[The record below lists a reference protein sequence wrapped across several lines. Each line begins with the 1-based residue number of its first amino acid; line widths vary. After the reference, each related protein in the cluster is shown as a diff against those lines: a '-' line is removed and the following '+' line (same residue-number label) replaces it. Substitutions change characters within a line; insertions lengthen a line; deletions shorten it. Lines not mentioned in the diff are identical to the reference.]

1 MDLKER
7 VANCE
12 VFVTNLTKWGEKMN
26 QQLKGIICTLLGGIC
41 WGVSGSIGQYLFD
54 YEGMDSRW
62 LVPIRLGLAG
72 IILLLYSFRK
82 DGKKVL
88 APWKDPHERAEL
100 IVYGLF
106 GVSLCQFLYFTTI
119 MLSTAGVAT
128 ILQDLSPIF
137 ILMMSCITMHRGPKP
152 LEIISIV
159 LALLGVALITTHGD
173 FSGLFGGASAGTTAV
188 SPAALLVGVLCAF
201 TVMIYNVAPRRLMQR
216 YSIFLL
222 QGWAFLM
229 GGILFFFAFHVWTW
243 HYVPSILGILGIA
256 GVVLIGNI
264 MAFPFYMTGV
274 RLIGA
279 DRAILFGFS
288 EPITA
293 ALISTLLMG
302 SPFTLWDGLG
312 FVLVFAMMA
321 LTSMASKDAG

>member
-1 MDLKER
+1 MGSK
-7 VANCE
+7 
-12 VFVTNLTKWGEKMN
+12 TMN
-26 QQLKGIICTLLGGIC
+26 QQLKGTICTLLGGIC

-72 IILLLYSFRK
+72 LLLLLYSLGR
-82 DGKKVL
+82 DGAKKVL
-88 APWKDPHERAEL
+88 APWRDPHERIEL
-100 IVYGLF
+100 IIYGLF

-128 ILQDLSPIF
+128 IMQDLSPIF
-137 ILMMSCITMHRGPKP
+137 ILMVSCITMRRGPKP
-152 LEIISIV
+152 AEIASIV
-159 LALLGVALITTHGD
+159 LALLGVMLITTHGN
-173 FSGLFGGASAGTTAV
+173 FAGLLGGASGDTAV
-188 SPAALLVGVLCAF
+188 SPAALLAGVLCAF
-201 TVMIYNVAPRRLMQR
+201 TVVIYNVAPRRLMQR

-222 QGWAFLM
+222 QGWSFLM
-229 GGILFFFAFHVWTW
+229 GGILFFFIFRVWTW
-243 HYVPSILGILGIA
+243 HYVPSLLGMLGIA
-256 GVVLIGNI
+256 GVVLIGNV

-293 ALISTLLMG
+293 ALISTFLMG
-302 SPFTLWDGLG
+302 SPFTVWDGLG
-312 FVLVFAMMA
+312 FALVFAMMA
-321 LTSMASKDAG
+321 LTSMASKK